1 VLDLFTIE
9 SMRTVLRTI
18 LFYSFSLFALTLVFP
33 GAKITGGLETYLLG
47 GVALS
52 IIFLLI
58 KPVLNI
64 LTLPLNLVTLGAFSF
79 FTNVIILYLLTLFVP
94 QIKITSFVFA
104 GFSYAGFAIPKT
116 SVNQILAFIVCGL
129 ALSAIIT
136 FLSWLIKK

>member
-1 VLDLFTIE
+1 
-9 SMRTVLRTI
+9 MRTVIRNI
-18 LFYSFSLFALTLVFP
+18 VFYSFSLFALTLVFP
-33 GAKITGGLETYLLG
+33 GVKIAGGLETYLLG
-47 GVALS
+47 GFALS

-94 QIKITSFVFA
+94 KIKITLFVFQ
-104 GFSYAGFAIPKT
+104 GFSYAGFTIPRT
-116 SVNQILAFIVCGL
+116 DVNQFFAFIVSGF

-136 FLSWLIKK
+136 FLTWLIKK